1 MNLLCCNPGPK
12 PADGADKADK
22 PVPKPTK
29 WKHIF
34 IYNVLNIIQY
44 IVYVEGPRGG
54 PVKLN

>member
-12 PADGADKADK
+12 PADGADKANK

-29 WKHIF
+29 WKYIF
-34 IYNVLNIIQY
+34 INNELNLIQH
-44 IVYVEGPRGG
+44 IVNVEGLGG